1 VDTPANRA
9 LLPVPGGH
17 LVARDERR
25 ALRGQQVAGLTVRR
39 LGARGRVVG
48 AGLDGLGNR
57 DDEAPVPIQD
67 LPRVDDGQA
76 NDLLRTRREA

>member
-1 VDTPANRA
+1 MMSAWVSR
-9 LLPVPGGH
+9 
-17 LVARDERR
+17 
-25 ALRGQQVAGLTVRR
+25 RR
-39 LGARGRVVG
+39 LGAPGRVVG

-57 DDEAPVPIQD
+57 DDEAPVPIQN